1 MCCMGSLVW
10 GDTLT
15 VEGDLEVEGHVTVGS
30 STTGTGVTI
39 HGETGGS
46 ASPSLTVKGDGNVL
60 FEEATGT
67 SKNRFEWVSKYNM
80 FLSGKGNEFFEWG
93 GEWGNGS
100 VIFGDNN
107 IFSDAHYM
115 LSIGDSNYLK
125 SINNSLN
132 IGDSNYLEEINNSLD
147 IGDSNFSW
155 ANRYSLNIGP
165 YYSGAF
171 VYYSIN
177 FGHTNSSEHSS
188 YTLLGGVNND
198 LLHAEGI
205 MVLGKDN
212 IGNFL
217 NSGLLVGDN
226 LYSEASYCYI
236 LGRFNSEEHVG
247 DGSLNWVETDPLFI
261 LANGTGDSNDPVEER
276 YRNAFTVYK
285 NGDVEMTA
293 KVRMPAQGDIL
304 MGEFGNQ
311 NP

>member
-1 MCCMGSLVW
+1 MGSLVR

-30 STTGTGVTI
+30 ATTGTGVTV

-60 FEEATGT
+60 FEQTTG
-67 SKNRFEWVSKYNM
+67 SSRNRFEW
-80 FLSGKGNEFFEWG
+80 LSTRNVLIAGKENGLIWG
-93 GEWGNGS
+93 DDWGNGNI
-100 VIFGDNN
+100 IFGNENMVTEIHTILNVGNSNDLFSSNNALNVGVLNLLWGSDRVLNVGDYNILWTSDNILHVGYALESDGSSYGISFGNMN
-107 IFSDAHYM
+107 INEDSSYT
-115 LSIGDSNYLK
+115 LSGG
-125 SINNSLN
+125 INNSLE
-132 IGDSNYLEEINNSLD
+132 D
-147 IGDSNFSW
+147 
-155 ANRYSLNIGP
+155 A
-165 YYSGAF
+165 
-171 VYYSIN
+171 
-177 FGHTNSSEHSS
+177 T
-188 YTLLGGVNND
+188 GV
-198 LLHAEGI
+198 
-205 MVLGKDN
+205 MVLGEDN
-212 IGNFL
+212 MGSSL
-217 NSGLLVGDN
+217 NSALLVGDN

-261 LANGTGDSNDPVEER
+261 LANGTGDSNDPVEEQ

-293 KVRMPAQGDIL
+293 RVRMPAQGDIL